1 MRKFIASFVIGIAIA
16 CLSSTAH
23 AQGDWVPVVVDFEEF
38 ADSLEADAIA
48 NGSQNG
54 WAWNG
59 TSDRFYS
66 GVFPIGM
73 LAQTGREMILPLY
86 WAIYP
91 ENTFESQGVTFSW
104 GGFDGQAM
112 NFWCG
117 TGLSTVTDTTF
128 YGYMN
133 EMTTLAGSG
142 NNGSQ
147 TYAVTYGDC
156 GNDLLGDRLGY
167 AIPWISLPSGAILDS
182 VAINNTT
189 YTAQGLGVGLDGSGG
204 WSLPSPPVS
213 GPGEAFGI
221 NIYGV
226 ANGSTIGFVRVELAG
241 WGDNGAFVLTDWKT
255 VDLSSLTGADELWIS
270 FYSTIEG
277 DNSPWGLWNPVYFAY
292 DDFTY
297 SIWDPNAVPVTPA
310 TLDIDDD
317 GVVNDRDASLLLHYV
332 FGNHV
337 SNPDWAN
344 TLLRFS
350 HGNRKTGAAVL
361 DYLDENLDIFD
372 LDYDG
377 AIDDRDATLLLHY
390 AFGNHVGNPDWANTL
405 LRFSRGDRK
414 TGAAV
419 LDYIES
425 LLP

>member
-16 CLSSTAH
+16 CLSSVVY

-38 ADSLEADAIA
+38 ADALEADAIE
-48 NGSQNG
+48 NNSDCG

-59 TSDRFYS
+59 TSDRMYS
-66 GVFPIGM
+66 GVFPTGM
-73 LAQTGREMILPLY
+73 LTQTGRDMILPLY

-104 GGFDGQAM
+104 GGFDGQSM

-133 EMTTLAGSG
+133 EMTTMAGSG

-156 GNDLLGDRLGY
+156 GNDLYGDRLGN
-167 AIPWISLPSGAILDS
+167 AIPWISLPPDAILGS
-182 VAINNTT
+182 IAINNTT
-189 YTAQGLGVGLDGSGG
+189 YTAESLGVGLDGSGG

-226 ANGSTIGFVRVELAG
+226 ANGNDIGVVQVELAG
-241 WGDNGAFVLTDWKT
+241 WRDGGAFVLTDWKT
-255 VDLSSLTGADELWIS
+255 VDLSSLTGAEELWIS
-270 FYSTIEG
+270 FYSTIGG
-277 DNSPWGLWNPVYFAY
+277 DTSPWGLWTPVYFAY

-297 SIWDPNAVPVTPA
+297 SIWDPNATPVTPA
-310 TLDIDDD
+310 TLDIDGDK
-317 GVVNDRDASLLLHYV
+317 VVNARDANLLMLYV
-332 FGNHV
+332 NNIHV
-337 SNPDWAN
+337 DNPGWAN
-344 TLLRFS
+344 NLLFWS
-350 HGNRKTGAAVL
+350 QGTRKTG
-361 DYLDENLDIFD
+361 D
-372 LDYDG
+372 
-377 AIDDRDATLLLHY
+377 
-390 AFGNHVGNPDWANTL
+390 
-405 LRFSRGDRK
+405 
-414 TGAAV
+414 AV
-419 LDYIES
+419 LDYIKS